1 MVGTGGSRWG
11 GPVQALGLCAWA
23 PVVLDGVGRCSGPPR
38 EHIGTSSG
46 MRERWHLRTLVTVGG
61 AGLSLGSWMAH
72 MDTLVLR
79 PPEGTH
85 RRAVALL
92 RGARFCWWHWCWEDG
107 SQVLGASAPF
117 FPGTASLVC
126 ATLPVPWDIRHF
138 MGQSTGDLAALLGDC
153 DTATFW
159 MDVGRCSWGPQGC
172 RLQGL
177 IGPQG
182 RI

>member
-1 MVGTGGSRWG
+1 M
-11 GPVQALGLCAWA
+11 
-23 PVVLDGVGRCSGPPR
+23 VLDGVGQCSGRPR

-92 RGARFCWWHWCWEDG
+92 RGARFCWWPWCWEDG

-153 DTATFW
+153 DMQPSGWMWEDVLGGPRDVDCRGLLDPKAGYNLVGARLLKWCCATAACFL
-159 MDVGRCSWGPQGC
+159 GC
-172 RLQGL
+172 E
-177 IGPQG
+177 
-182 RI
+182 